1 MWTWVRH
8 YPLVASTLAVGLVV
22 LLLALLDLPAA
33 AQVTA
38 TVYVAGIVLWTA
50 VDMVRDILRGHWGLD
65 VLAVV
70 AMVATLAVGEY
81 VAALIVALMLTGG
94 EALED
99 YAALRARRELTALLD
114 RAPEV
119 AHLLTRGT
127 GTHGPNQTD
136 ESSAV
141 EDIPA
146 DEVQIGDVLLV
157 RPGEAVPVD
166 GTLLSDRAAF
176 DESSLTGEPLPV
188 TREAGTEVL
197 SGAVN
202 GARAVRVR

>member
-1 MWTWVRH
+1 MWALVRR

-119 AHLLTRGT
+119 AHLLARGT
-127 GTHGPNQTD
+127 GTHGENQT
-136 ESSAV
+136 EVTSA
-141 EDIPA
+141 E
-146 DEVQIGDVLLV
+146 IG
-157 RPGEAVPVD
+157 
-166 GTLLSDRAAF
+166 RAH
-176 DESSLTGEPLPV
+176 V
-188 TREAGTEVL
+188 
-197 SGAVN
+197 
-202 GARAVRVR
+202 